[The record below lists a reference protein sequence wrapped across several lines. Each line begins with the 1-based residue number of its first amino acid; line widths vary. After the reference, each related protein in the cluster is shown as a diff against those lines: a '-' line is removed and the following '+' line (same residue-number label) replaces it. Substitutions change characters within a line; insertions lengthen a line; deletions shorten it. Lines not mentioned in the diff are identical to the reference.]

1 MQNRRYSTGG
11 GEYDRT
17 PDNPSFLAGNR
28 LCRLRIIDDLKAAGV
43 IHPGKKERGLF
54 LLGLLLTLL
63 LGGLSPD
70 LRL

>member
-1 MQNRRYSTGG
+1 M
-11 GEYDRT
+11 
-17 PDNPSFLAGNR
+17 
-28 LCRLRIIDDLKAAGV
+28 